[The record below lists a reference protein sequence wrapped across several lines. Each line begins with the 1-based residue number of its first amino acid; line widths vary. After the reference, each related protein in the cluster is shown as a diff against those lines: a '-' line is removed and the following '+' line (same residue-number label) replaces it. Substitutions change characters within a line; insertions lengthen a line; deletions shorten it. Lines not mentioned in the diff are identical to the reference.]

1 MERSVSNLN
10 ETMDT
15 PAAMEAELYVNGK
28 VYVKSKDINK
38 KKKRKSKNQE
48 SNYLGDLCGLVRSN
62 FIDNINLAIKLF

>member
-10 ETMDT
+10 ETMDA
-15 PAAMEAELYVNGK
+15 PAAMESELYVNGK

-38 KKKRKSKNQE
+38 KKKRKTKHQE

-62 FIDNINLAIKLF
+62 LIFTFSFCYYNI